1 MTYYCLFNFCS
12 TFYNNKF
19 SKMYAILEYIET
31 QEIDFLPIKWMVDRL
46 NWDVNNLIKNKTV
59 LNFYYPPAKSAN
71 KVLNAKKTCSNPEE
85 HWLLYKVRILG
96 TANTLKSAKEKTK
109 LAEETSNVDYDT
121 DDSGDCRDMET
132 RKIRKR
138 KHSFIYESEVDDDK
152 VEDFFQESLI
162 KENTNTCGF
171 TKPTPPEHLRA
182 MQSSSH
188 KSQVKIKENASKY
201 LNNAQ
206 SNPSDGQPS
215 VLQPDVLS
223 SQSKTIVETPAH
235 VLSSINSS
243 VLLERLITTLEEIK
257 ENQKTHSVM
266 LQSIMRQINTPQ
278 VEKDNEMPIGIHLP
292 ISSIKDMDDLEEQLK
307 DRSIKRTLTCI
318 VSNIGGSSLDD
329 AIKRMMKFVLSNN
342 LGRLYNLSGQSGK
355 VCFSK
360 LEIFEVV
367 CGAVK
372 RNALTAN
379 ATQKE
384 IEVELRKWFSNARDR
399 GQDSRK
405 KKSLSDN
412 ADLLLSEI

>member
-1 MTYYCLFNFCS
+1 
-12 TFYNNKF
+12 
-19 SKMYAILEYIET
+19 MYAVLEYIET
-31 QEIDFLPIKWMVDRL
+31 KEIDFLPIKWMVDRL
-46 NWDVNNLIKNKTV
+46 NWDVKNLIKNKTV
-59 LNFYYPPAKSAN
+59 LNFYYPPVKSAN
-71 KVLNAKKTCSNPEE
+71 KVLNAKKLCSNPEE

-109 LAEETSNVDYDT
+109 QAEETSNVDYDT
-121 DDSGDCRDMET
+121 DDSIDYRDMET

-138 KHSFIYESEVDDDK
+138 KYSFTYESDVDDDQ
-152 VEDFFQESLI
+152 VEDFIQESVLTG
-162 KENTNTCGF
+162 NTNSCVI

-182 MQSSSH
+182 IQSSSH
-188 KSQVKIKENASKY
+188 MSQVKIKENVSISKY

-206 SNPSDGQPS
+206 SKPSESQSG

-223 SQSKTIVETPAH
+223 SQLKIIVETPAH
-235 VLSSINSS
+235 VLTSINST

-278 VEKDNEMPIGIHLP
+278 MEKDNELPIGIHLP
-292 ISSIKDMDDLEEQLK
+292 ISSIEDMNNLEEQLK
-307 DRSIKRTLTCI
+307 DRSIKRTLTSI

-329 AIKRMMKFVLSNN
+329 AIKRMMKFILSNN
-342 LGRLYNLSGQSGK
+342 LGRLCNLSGQAGK

-384 IEVELRKWFSNARDR
+384 IEIELRKWFANARDR
-399 GQDSRK
+399 GQGNRK
-405 KKSLSDN
+405 SKVSASDN
-412 ADLLLSEI
+412 TDLF